1 MSSGVIPRPSKR
13 TLAAIK
19 ILAQKRTFPSR
30 AAPKGSNA
38 TSMPAG
44 KLAASDCRPLFARGQ
59 RAGPGVSLR
68 WFFFVVLA
76 CRQSLVEP
84 KRQAERPERTEEAQ
98 WNLVLSITDRGHAG
112 HRLQLLAPV
121 PGCQRTLQGSWDL
134 SRASFYL
141 ARFTSSKSNYC
152 KIRKIK
158 LAISTMAV
166 TPTTESTNACV
177 AAW

>member
-1 MSSGVIPRPSKR
+1 MLR
-13 TLAAIK
+13 TGRFPAALPPKEVTPQVCQQENSRQATAGRYLREASELARA
-19 ILAQKRTFPSR
+19 FPSAGFSLLFLR
-30 AAPKGSNA
+30 AVNRLWSLN
-38 TSMPAG
+38 G
-44 KLAASDCRPLFARGQ
+44 KR
-59 RAGPGVSLR
+59 
-68 WFFFVVLA
+68 
-76 CRQSLVEP
+76 
-84 KRQAERPERTEEAQ
+84 RPERTEEAQ
-98 WNLVLSITDRGHAG
+98 WNLVLSIADRGHAG

-141 ARFTSSKSNYC
+141 ARFASSKSNYC